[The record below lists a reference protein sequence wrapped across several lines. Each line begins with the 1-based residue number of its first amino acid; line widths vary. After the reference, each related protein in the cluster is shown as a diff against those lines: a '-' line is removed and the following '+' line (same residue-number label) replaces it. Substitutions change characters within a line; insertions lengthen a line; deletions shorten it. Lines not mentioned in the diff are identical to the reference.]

1 MKRTLISIL
10 ASLAALL
17 VLFSCDPTK
26 NKPEV
31 QDTLT
36 VSPAS
41 LDFEA
46 EDASTKLVYVTTEKD
61 WTATPSASWIHM
73 EKTSGTG
80 KATLAVT
87 VDTNT
92 GEDRSG
98 SISVKGSSTVSVAVS
113 QKGKNIVTVVAN
125 PDSFDGTKR
134 SSTTYQLL
142 IYSFADSNGDG
153 IGDFKGIQNK
163 LDYLD
168 EMGVTALWLSPAHP
182 SDSYH
187 AYDVTDYYDVNPLYG
202 DVQDFKNLIDAAH
215 AKGIKIYMDYVLN
228 HSGKID
234 AAHAKGIKIYMDYVL
249 NHSGKGNAWFKQ
261 ALADPSS
268 QYRDYY
274 FFSSNPSADY
284 TKFPMLKGTTYQA
297 GEWKQAT
304 SGSPKL
310 TVTKTTEAVTTGSSN
325 WNLYTW
331 KDGSAA
337 QELRFKDRGDG
348 TLYLVFEVNGSCGM
362 LIRKYMNWDP
372 GSKFGASG
380 KVTITEGK
388 AVDLVPDGEDMSF
401 TGSGRYKIELS
412 NVTTETLYYMG
423 CFSDWMPDLN
433 YGDPATAEDNPTFQA
448 LAGSADKWIN
458 LGVDGLRLD
467 AVKHIC
473 GGINSY
479 NNTANQTLLKKWYD
493 HCNATYK
500 AAGHT
505 DDIFMVAEAWESH
518 GVEKN
523 YYKGINSCFEF
534 AYFDELKKAVNGN
547 AAGYVSAVSGFISDH
562 TAVRPDAI
570 TSIFMTN
577 HDQDRAAEAL
587 GKNAAKEKQAAAMML
602 TTPGKPF
609 VYQGEEL
616 GYYGTKGGGDEYVR
630 TPMMWN
636 KSGSDCAKKGPN
648 NKVDNAMLT
657 SSISVEAQK
666 ADANS
671 LLNVYMTWS
680 RLRNTY
686 QALAEGTMTNAS
698 LSGSSIASWYMTAG
712 SQKLLVIHNTASSA
726 KDVTVKDDMSR
737 AVGLLGTATI
747 DHDVLTLGP
756 NSSVVFKL

>member
-1 MKRTLISIL
+1 MKRIL
-10 ASLAALL
+10 LSLLPLMAAFFLT
-17 VLFSCDPTK
+17 VSCDPTK
-26 NKPEV
+26 KNNPEV

-41 LDFEA
+41 IDFEA

-61 WTATPSASWIHM
+61 WTATPSAAWIHL

-80 KATLAVT
+80 KGTLAVT
-87 VDTNT
+87 VDANM

-98 SISVKGSSTVSVAVS
+98 SISVKGSSSVTVAVS
-113 QKGKNIVTVVAN
+113 QKGRNIITVVAD
-125 PDSFDGTKR
+125 PDSFDGNKR

-168 EMGVTALWLSPAHP
+168 GLGVTGIWMSPAHP

-187 AYDVTDYYDVNPLYG
+187 AYDVTDYYAVNPLYG
-202 DVQDFKNLIDAAH
+202 TEQDFKNLIDAAH
-215 AKGIKIYMDYVLN
+215 AR
-228 HSGKID
+228 
-234 AAHAKGIKIYMDYVL
+234 GIKIYMDYVL

-268 QYRDYY
+268 KYRDYY
-274 FFSSNPSADY
+274 FLTSNPKADY
-284 TKFPMLKGTTYQA
+284 SKYPMLKNTTYQA

-304 SGSPKL
+304 SGSPRI
-310 TVTKTTEAVTTGSSN
+310 TISRTDEPETFGTSE

-331 KDGSAA
+331 QEGSSTR
-337 QELRFKDRGDG
+337 ELRFVDRGDG
-348 TLYLVFEVNGSCGM
+348 TLYLVLEVNGTRGM
-362 LIRKYMNWDP
+362 LIRKYMNWNA

-380 KVTITEGK
+380 NGTLKEGTPM
-388 AVDLVPDGEDMSF
+388 DLVGEGGDMTF
-401 TGSGRYKIELS
+401 TGSGRYKVELS
-412 NVTTETLYYMG
+412 NVYAETLYYMA

-433 YGDPATAEDNPTFQA
+433 YGDPATAETNPTFLD

-479 NNTANQTLLKKWYD
+479 YHPSNHILLKKWYE
-493 HCNATYK
+493 HCNATYQ
-500 AAGHT
+500 AAGHS
-505 DDIFMVAEAWESH
+505 DNIFMVAEEWDGH
-518 GVEKN
+518 DTEKN
-523 YYKGINSCFEF
+523 YYKSLTSCFEF
-534 AYFDELKKAVNGN
+534 EYFGTLSAAVKGN
-547 AAGYVSAVSGFISDH
+547 ASNYVSSVTRFISDH
-562 TAVRPDAI
+562 QAQRSDAI

-577 HDQDRAAEAL
+577 HDQDRAAETF
-587 GKNAAKEKQAAAMML
+587 GKDPAKEKQAAAMLL

-616 GYYGTKGGGDEYVR
+616 GYYGTKSGGDEYVR
-630 TPMMWN
+630 TPMLWD
-636 KSGSDCAKKGPN
+636 KAGKDCAKKGVN

-657 SSISVEAQK
+657 SAISVEAQD

-671 LLNVYMTWS
+671 LLNVYKTWS
-680 RLRNTY
+680 RLRNIY
-686 QALAEGTMTNAS
+686 PALAEGTMTNAN

-712 SQKLLVIHNTASSA
+712 SQKLLVIHNTATTA

-747 DHDVLTLGP
+747 DHDKLTLGP

>member
-26 NKPEV
+26 NKQEP

-41 LDFEA
+41 LEFEA
-46 EDASTKLVYVTTEKD
+46 EDASSKLVYVTTEKD

-80 KATLAVT
+80 KANLAVK
-87 VDTNT
+87 VDANT

-98 SISVKGSSTVSVAVS
+98 SISVKGSSTVSIAVT

-125 PDSFDGTKR
+125 PDSFDGNKR

-142 IYSFADSNGDG
+142 VYSFADSNGDG
-153 IGDFKGIQNK
+153 VGDFKGIQNK

-168 EMGVTALWLSPAHP
+168 EMGATALWLSPAQKT
-182 SDSYH
+182 SSYH
-187 AYDVTDYYDVNPLYG
+187 GYDVDDYYAVNPLFG
-202 DVQDFKNLIDAAH
+202 TEQDFKNLIDAAH
-215 AKGIKIYMDYVLN
+215 AKNIKIYMDYVLN
-228 HSGKID
+228 HSGK
-234 AAHAKGIKIYMDYVL
+234 
-249 NHSGKGNAWFKQ
+249 NNAWFMQ

-268 QYRDYY
+268 PYRDYY
-274 FFSSNPSADY
+274 FLSANPSADY
-284 TKFPMLKGTTYQA
+284 TKFPMLKGTRYES

-304 SGSPKL
+304 TGSPKV
-310 TVTKTTEAVTTGSSN
+310 TITKTTDAVTSGNSD
-325 WNLYTW
+325 WNLWTW
-331 KDGSAA
+331 QGGGDEKAVRFTAKGDGSY
-337 QELRFKDRGDG
+337 
-348 TLYLVFEVNGSCGM
+348 YLVMDINGTWGM

-380 KVTITEGK
+380 STTLVEGTPL
-388 AVDLVPDGEDMSF
+388 DLAPDGKDISF
-401 TGSGRYKIELS
+401 TGNGRYKIELS

-433 YGDPATAEDNPTFQA
+433 YGDPATADSNPTFLD
-448 LAGSADKWIN
+448 LAASADKWIN
-458 LGVDGLRLD
+458 LGVDGFRLD

-473 GGINSY
+473 GGIASY
-479 NNTANQTLLKKWYD
+479 NHSSNRTLLKKWYER
-493 HCNATYK
+493 CNATYK
-500 AAGHT
+500 AAGHS
-505 DDIFMVAEAWESH
+505 DNIFMVAEEWDGH
-518 GVEKN
+518 DTEKT
-523 YYKGINSCFEF
+523 YYGSLTSCFEF
-534 AYFDELKKAVNGN
+534 AYFDALKQALGGN
-547 AAGYVSAVSGFISDH
+547 ASSYVSTVSQFIDDH
-562 TAVRPDAI
+562 KAQRADAI

-686 QALAEGTMTNAS
+686 QALAEGTMTNAN

-747 DHDVLTLGP
+747 DHDKLTLGP

>member
-1 MKRTLISIL
+1 MKRIL
-10 ASLAALL
+10 LSLLPLMAAFSLT
-17 VLFSCDPTK
+17 VSCDPTQV
-26 NKPEV
+26 NPEA

-41 LDFEA
+41 IGFEA
-46 EDASTKLVYVTTEKD
+46 EDTSTKLVYVTTEKD
-61 WTATPSASWIHM
+61 WTATPSAAWIHL

-80 KATLAVT
+80 KGTLAVT
-87 VDTNT
+87 VDANL

-98 SISVKGSSTVSVAVS
+98 SISVKGSKTETVSVS
-113 QKGKNIVTVVAN
+113 QKGRNIITVVAN
-125 PDSFDGTKR
+125 PDSFDGNKR

-153 IGDFKGIQNK
+153 IGDFKGIQDK

-168 EMGVTALWLSPAHP
+168 GLGVTGIWMSPAHP

-187 AYDVTDYYDVNPLYG
+187 AYDVTDYYAVNPLYG
-202 DVQDFKNLIDAAH
+202 TEQDFKNL
-215 AKGIKIYMDYVLN
+215 
-228 HSGKID
+228 ID

-268 QYRDYY
+268 KYRDYY
-274 FFSSNPSADY
+274 FLTPNPKADY
-284 TKFPMLKGTTYQA
+284 SKFPMLKNTTYQA

-310 TVTKTTEAVTTGSSN
+310 TVTKTTEAVTNGN
-325 WNLYTW
+325 AAWNLYMW
-331 KDGSAA
+331 DASGSKSV
-337 QELRFKDRGDG
+337 QFVDKGDG
-348 TLYLVFEVNGSCGM
+348 TYYLVMDINGTWGI
-362 LIRKYMNWDP
+362 LVRKYMSWDP

-380 KVTITEGK
+380 SGTITEGQ
-388 AVDLVPDGEDMSF
+388 AIELMPEGGDMSF
-401 TGSGRYKIELS
+401 SGNGRYKVELS

-433 YGDPATAEDNPTFQA
+433 YGDPATADTNPTFLD
-448 LAGSADKWIN
+448 LAASADKWIN
-458 LGVDGLRLD
+458 LGVDGFRLD

-473 GGINSY
+473 GGIASY
-479 NNTANQTLLKKWYD
+479 NHSSNRTLLKKWYER
-493 HCNATYK
+493 CNATYK
-500 AAGHT
+500 AAGHS
-505 DDIFMVAEAWESH
+505 DNIFMVAEEWDGH
-518 GVEKN
+518 DTEKT
-523 YYKGINSCFEF
+523 YYGSLTSCFEF
-534 AYFDELKKAVNGN
+534 AYFDALKQALGGN
-547 AAGYVSAVSGFISDH
+547 ASSYVSTVSQFIDDH
-562 TAVRPDAI
+562 KAQRADAI

-686 QALAEGTMTNAS
+686 QALAEGTMTNAN

-712 SQKLLVIHNTASSA
+712 SQKLLVIHNTAASA

-747 DHDVLTLGP
+747 DHDKLTLGP

>member
-26 NKPEV
+26 NNPEV

-36 VSPAS
+36 VNPTS
-41 LDFEA
+41 LEFEA

-61 WTATPSASWIHM
+61 WTATPSADWIRM
-73 EKTSGTG
+73 AKTSGTG
-80 KATLAVT
+80 TGTLAVK
-87 VDTNT
+87 VDGN
-92 GEDRSG
+92 
-98 SISVKGSSTVSVAVS
+98 
-113 QKGKNIVTVVAN
+113 
-125 PDSFDGTKR
+125 KR

-142 IYSFADSNGDG
+142 IYSFADSDGDG

-168 EMGVTALWLSPAHP
+168 GLGVTALWLSPAHP

-187 AYDVTDYYDVNPLYG
+187 AYDVTDYYAVNPLYG
-202 DVQDFKNLIDAAH
+202 SEQDFKNLIDAAH

-228 HSGKID
+228 HSGK
-234 AAHAKGIKIYMDYVL
+234 
-249 NHSGKGNAWFKQ
+249 GNAWFQQ

-274 FFSSNPSADY
+274 FFSSNPSSDY
-284 TKFPMLKGTTYQA
+284 STFPMLKGTTYQA
-297 GEWKQAT
+297 GEWKLAT
-304 SGSPKL
+304 SGSPKM
-310 TVTKTTEAVTTGSSN
+310 TITKTTEAVTSGNSD
-325 WNLYTW
+325 WNLWTW
-331 KDGSAA
+331 QDGGEG
-337 QELRFKDRGDG
+337 QTVRFTAKGDG
-348 TLYLVFEVNGSCGM
+348 TYYLVMGINGKWGM
-362 LIRKYMNWDP
+362 LVRKYMNWDP

-380 KVTITEGK
+380 NITITEGK
-388 AVDLVPDGEDMSF
+388 TVDLMPDGGDMTF

-433 YGDPATAEDNPTFQA
+433 YGDPATAETNPTFLD

-473 GGINSY
+473 GGIGSY
-479 NNTANQTLLKKWYD
+479 NHSSNRTLLAKWYE

-500 AAGHT
+500 AAGHS
-505 DDIFMVAEAWESH
+505 DNIFMVAEEWDDH
-518 GVEKN
+518 GTETQ
-523 YYKGINSCFEF
+523 YYKSLTSCFEF
-534 AYFDELKKAVNGN
+534 EYFGALTTALNGS
-547 AAGYVSAVSGFISDH
+547 ASGYVRTVSGYVADH
-562 TAVRPDAI
+562 AAARADAI

-577 HDQDRAAEAL
+577 HDQNRAAESL
-587 GKNAAKEKQAAAMML
+587 GRKLEKEKQAAAMML

-616 GYYGTKGGGDEYVR
+616 GYYGKKDGGDEYVR
-630 TPMMWN
+630 TPMLWD
-636 KSGSDCAKKGPN
+636 KAGKDCAKKGVN
-648 NKVDNAMLT
+648 NKVDNAMLN
-657 SSISVEAQK
+657 SSISVEAQD

-671 LLNVYMTWS
+671 LLNVYKTWS
-680 RLRNTY
+680 RLRNIY
-686 QALAEGTMTNAS
+686 PALAEGTMTDAS
-698 LSGSSIASWYMTAG
+698 LGGGNSIAGWYMTAG
-712 SQKLLVIHNTASSA
+712 SQKLLVIHNTATSA
-726 KDVTVKDDMSR
+726 KTVTVKDNTSR

>member
-168 EMGVTALWLSPAHP
+168 EMGVTALW
-182 SDSYH
+182 
-187 AYDVTDYYDVNPLYG
+187 
-202 DVQDFKNLIDAAH
+202 IDAAH
-215 AKGIKIYMDYVLN
+215 G
-228 HSGKID
+228 
-234 AAHAKGIKIYMDYVL
+234 KGIKIYMDYVL

-473 GGINSY
+473 GGINS
-479 NNTANQTLLKKWYD
+479 L
-493 HCNATYK
+493 
-500 AAGHT
+500 
-505 DDIFMVAEAWESH
+505 AEE
-518 GVEKN
+518 V
-523 YYKGINSCFEF
+523 
-534 AYFDELKKAVNGN
+534 
-547 AAGYVSAVSGFISDH
+547 
-562 TAVRPDAI
+562 VRPLQRHLQGCGPHGRHLHGRRGLGVAR
-570 TSIFMTN
+570 SREELLRRHHVHL
-577 HDQDRAAEAL
+577 HDQPRPGPRGGSPRQEPGEGEA
-587 GKNAAKEKQAAAMML
+587 GGRDVAHHGRQAFRV
-602 TTPGKPF
+602 PG
-609 VYQGEEL
+609 
-616 GYYGTKGGGDEYVR
+616 
-630 TPMMWN
+630 
-636 KSGSDCAKKGPN
+636 
-648 NKVDNAMLT
+648 
-657 SSISVEAQK
+657 
-666 ADANS
+666 
-671 LLNVYMTWS
+671 
-680 RLRNTY
+680 
-686 QALAEGTMTNAS
+686 
-698 LSGSSIASWYMTAG
+698 
-712 SQKLLVIHNTASSA
+712 
-726 KDVTVKDDMSR
+726 
-737 AVGLLGTATI
+737 
-747 DHDVLTLGP
+747 
-756 NSSVVFKL
+756 